1 MIKFIWHIILFY
13 IIVYKKGYIIAIVKK
28 LFSLD
33 SSIAKELEV
42 VAKAMNSTQKDAVE
56 KALDFYFDY
65 TDALVVD
72 KIFEDI
78 YDKKIST
85 YSKKEVYD
93 ILGI

>member
-1 MIKFIWHIILFY
+1 
-13 IIVYKKGYIIAIVKK
+13 
-28 LFSLD
+28 
-33 SSIAKELEV
+33 
-42 VAKAMNSTQKDAVE
+42 MNSTQKDAVE

>member
-1 MIKFIWHIILFY
+1 MA
-13 IIVYKKGYIIAIVKK
+13 VVKK

-42 VAKAMNSTQKDAVE
+42 VAKAMNSTQKDVVE

-65 TDALVVD
+65 TDALVAD
-72 KIFEDI
+72 KIIEDI
-78 YDKKIST
+78 NNKKITT
-85 YSKKEVYD
+85 YSKKEAYD